1 MELFT
6 KLLTF
11 FFSVCN
17 CHIVRHFGRTSGKHL
32 LRKIFVLKNTRLDVD
47 RTIHSEGH
55 RQANIYFNKYVKE
68 LSAVRGQENS
78 LGRTL
83 TGKELGLHGDLS
95 PIIIGRTFTGKF
107 TRKDISRERPVKAKV
122 ACSFLYWFMMQ

>member
-6 KLLTF
+6 KLLAF

-17 CHIVRHFGRTSGKHL
+17 CQTVRLFGRRSAGKHL
-32 LRKIFVLKNTRLDVD
+32 FRKIFVLKNTRLDVD

-55 RQANIYFNKYVKE
+55 WQANIYFNKYVKE

-83 TGKELGLHGDLS
+83 TGKELGLHGDLY
-95 PIIIGRTFTGKF
+95 PIIGRTFTGKF
-107 TRKDISRERPVKAKV
+107 TRKDISRE
-122 ACSFLYWFMMQ
+122 